1 MSSYQIIK
9 LKNGEDLICN
19 VLDNENGRL
28 KVTTP
33 LKMETVNRISKKGL
47 TESLALTRWIQ
58 PYSDEEHFFK
68 ERNSIIL
75 MAPASVG
82 MSRYYEYVV
91 KSYDGLV
98 LKEAKEETVEKIKI
112 EKQKSSKL
120 QVDDDLTESL
130 ALTRW
135 IQPYSDEDHFF
146 IESNSIIIMTPA
158 SIGMTRYY
166 EYVLKSYDG
175 LVLKSAKEEVIEKVK
190 TEKQKSSKLEIDD
203 DMLESDLKDYLF
215 SDKKTIH

>member
-28 KVTTP
+28 KVESP
-33 LKMETVNRISKKGL
+33 LKMETVNRISKKG
-47 TESLALTRWIQ
+47 
-58 PYSDEEHFFK
+58 
-68 ERNSIIL
+68 
-75 MAPASVG
+75 
-82 MSRYYEYVV
+82 
-91 KSYDGLV
+91 
-98 LKEAKEETVEKIKI
+98 
-112 EKQKSSKL
+112 
-120 QVDDDLTESL
+120 LTESL

-158 SIGMTRYY
+158 SVGMTRYY

-175 LVLKSAKEEVIEKVK
+175 LVLKSAKEETVEKIRS
-190 TEKQKSSKLEIDD
+190 EKQKSSKLEIDD
-203 DMLESDLKDYLF
+203 DMLESELKDYLF
-215 SDKKTIH
+215 NDKKTIH

>member
-28 KVTTP
+28 KVSSP

-58 PYSDEEHFFK
+58 PYSDEEHFFI
-68 ERNSIIL
+68 EANSIIL

-98 LKEAKEETVEKIKI
+98 LKEAKEETVEKIKK
-112 EKQKSSKL
+112 EKQ
-120 QVDDDLTESL
+120 E
-130 ALTRW
+130 
-135 IQPYSDEDHFF
+135 
-146 IESNSIIIMTPA
+146 
-158 SIGMTRYY
+158 
-166 EYVLKSYDG
+166 
-175 LVLKSAKEEVIEKVK
+175 
-190 TEKQKSSKLEIDD
+190 SSKLEIDD
-203 DMLESDLKDYLF
+203 DLTESDLKEYLF

>member
-28 KVTTP
+28 KVSSP
-33 LKMETVNRISKKGL
+33 LKMETVNRISKKG
-47 TESLALTRWIQ
+47 
-58 PYSDEEHFFK
+58 
-68 ERNSIIL
+68 
-75 MAPASVG
+75 
-82 MSRYYEYVV
+82 
-91 KSYDGLV
+91 
-98 LKEAKEETVEKIKI
+98 
-112 EKQKSSKL
+112 
-120 QVDDDLTESL
+120 LTESL

-158 SIGMTRYY
+158 SVGMTRYY

-175 LVLKSAKEEVIEKVK
+175 LVLKSAKEETVQKIRS
-190 TEKQKSSKLEIDD
+190 EKQKSSKLEIDD

>member
-28 KVTTP
+28 KVSSP
-33 LKMETVNRISKKGL
+33 LKMETVNRISKKG
-47 TESLALTRWIQ
+47 
-58 PYSDEEHFFK
+58 
-68 ERNSIIL
+68 
-75 MAPASVG
+75 
-82 MSRYYEYVV
+82 
-91 KSYDGLV
+91 
-98 LKEAKEETVEKIKI
+98 
-112 EKQKSSKL
+112 
-120 QVDDDLTESL
+120 LTESL

-158 SIGMTRYY
+158 SVGMTRYY

-175 LVLKSAKEEVIEKVK
+175 LVLKSAKEETIEKIRS
-190 TEKQKSSKLEIDD
+190 EKQKSSKLEVDD
-203 DMLESDLKDYLF
+203 DLTESDLKDYLF

>member
-28 KVTTP
+28 KVSSP

-58 PYSDEEHFFK
+58 PYSDEKHFFI
-68 ERNSIIL
+68 ESNSIII

-82 MSRYYEYVV
+82 MSRYYEYV
-91 KSYDGLV
+91 
-98 LKEAKEETVEKIKI
+98 I
-112 EKQKSSKL
+112 
-120 QVDDDLTESL
+120 
-130 ALTRW
+130 R
-135 IQPYSDEDHFF
+135 
-146 IESNSIIIMTPA
+146 
-158 SIGMTRYY
+158 
-166 EYVLKSYDG
+166 SYDG
-175 LVLKSAKEEVIEKVK
+175 LVLKSAKEETVEKVK
-190 TEKQKSSKLEIDD
+190 IEKQSSSKLELDD
-203 DMLESDLKDYLF
+203 DLTESDLKDYLF

>member
-28 KVTTP
+28 KVATP

-58 PYSDEEHFFK
+58 PYSDEEHFF
-68 ERNSIIL
+68 
-75 MAPASVG
+75 
-82 MSRYYEYVV
+82 
-91 KSYDGLV
+91 
-98 LKEAKEETVEKIKI
+98 
-112 EKQKSSKL
+112 
-120 QVDDDLTESL
+120 
-130 ALTRW
+130 
-135 IQPYSDEDHFF
+135 

-158 SIGMTRYY
+158 SVGMTRYY

-175 LVLKSAKEEVIEKVK
+175 LVLKEAKEERVEKIRS
-190 TEKQKSSKLEIDD
+190 EKQKSSKLEVDD
-203 DMLESDLKDYLF
+203 DLTESDLKDYLF
-215 SDKKTIH
+215 NDKKTIH

>member
-28 KVTTP
+28 KVSSP

-58 PYSDEEHFFK
+58 PYSDEK
-68 ERNSIIL
+68 
-75 MAPASVG
+75 
-82 MSRYYEYVV
+82 
-91 KSYDGLV
+91 
-98 LKEAKEETVEKIKI
+98 
-112 EKQKSSKL
+112 
-120 QVDDDLTESL
+120 
-130 ALTRW
+130 
-135 IQPYSDEDHFF
+135 HFF

-158 SIGMTRYY
+158 SIGMSRYY
-166 EYVLKSYDG
+166 EYVIKSYDG
-175 LVLKSAKEEVIEKVK
+175 LVLKSAKEETVEKIK
-190 TEKQKSSKLEIDD
+190 SEKQSSSKLELDD
-203 DMLESDLKDYLF
+203 DLTESDLKDYLF

>member
-28 KVTTP
+28 KVSSP

-58 PYSDEEHFFK
+58 PYSDEEHFF
-68 ERNSIIL
+68 
-75 MAPASVG
+75 
-82 MSRYYEYVV
+82 
-91 KSYDGLV
+91 
-98 LKEAKEETVEKIKI
+98 
-112 EKQKSSKL
+112 
-120 QVDDDLTESL
+120 
-130 ALTRW
+130 
-135 IQPYSDEDHFF
+135 

-158 SIGMTRYY
+158 SVGMTRYY

-175 LVLKSAKEEVIEKVK
+175 LVLKSAKEETVEKIRSK
-190 TEKQKSSKLEIDD
+190 KQKSNKLEVDD
-203 DMLESDLKDYLF
+203 DLTESDLKDYLF
-215 SDKKTIH
+215 NDKKTIH